1 MNFVFV
7 SPHFPDSYYRFC
19 RGLKNNG
26 VNVLGIADVPYDY
39 LPQNVKDSLCDYYYV
54 HSLENY
60 DEKTRALGYFISK
73 YGHIDFLESNNEYWL
88 ESDSWLRTDFN
99 IFTGP
104 KSEDIKYFRYKSL
117 MKEKY
122 KLANV
127 KTARYH
133 LVENEEDT
141 RAFVKEV
148 GFPLIVKPDD
158 GVGAGN
164 THKLKNEA
172 DLDNFLKTKDP
183 HVKFIMEEFIKGE
196 LISFDGVCD
205 SKGRVAFPT
214 HHVFPTP
221 IMDVVNEDKDVFY
234 YTNKEIPQDLY
245 DAGQRVLLAFGAK
258 SRFYHLEFFRLTEDK
273 KGLGKKGDPLVMEA
287 NMRAPG
293 GYTVEVINY
302 ATSISSYEVYA
313 RAMADLIKEEI
324 IPLHR
329 QFSAYIGRR
338 KNSHYVHSVEDIK
351 NKYFPNVLFH
361 QEVPKGLEDVLG
373 DDALI
378 ARFEKEDDVYEFFAY
393 TTKKA

>member
-273 KGLGKKGDPLVMEA
+273 KGLGKKGDLIGLEV

-293 GYTVEVINY
+293 GYTPDMIN
-302 ATSISSYEVYA
+302 
-313 RAMADLIKEEI
+313 
-324 IPLHR
+324 
-329 QFSAYIGRR
+329 
-338 KNSHYVHSVEDIK
+338 
-351 NKYFPNVLFH
+351 
-361 QEVPKGLEDVLG
+361 
-373 DDALI
+373 
-378 ARFEKEDDVYEFFAY
+378 FAY
-393 TTKKA
+393 SCDIYQIWADVMAFDEVRHAPTLEKQYCCYCARRFDRAYKHSIDEILEKYKQICFYKDNPKVLSGAMGDYFFMCRFVNKDDMDEYIKFILEK